1 MNTNYATSRRWNTA
15 QSPVPVRRYAFDP
28 GFLFGASTSAYQIE
42 GGVGEETGRGASIW
56 ERYFE
61 ERPHLDHGA
70 VACDHYNRMEEDV
83 RMMKRMGLKA
93 YRFSISWSRVLP
105 QGTGKVNEQGLD
117 FYSRL
122 VDALLRNGIEPFV
135 TLYHWDLPQA
145 LEDNGGWL
153 NRDTCYAFADY
164 AALIA
169 HHLGDRVKYFGTLNE
184 PEVIVAGYIG
194 EGLAPG
200 LQNPALRTKVA
211 HNLMLAHG
219 LATQALRAINPEFK
233 IGVTL
238 NLVPAEPA
246 DETNPASVKAARQHW
261 LKNYAIYL
269 EAIFKAR
276 YPDVVLEEMAG
287 SDAAF
292 ILGDTPA
299 TGADVHPGDMAL
311 ISQRIDYLGVNWYL
325 RHVVDANGH
334 VIDVPAAKK
343 TLMGWEICAPAL
355 TRMLVAMNEEYNL
368 PPIYIT
374 ENGAA
379 LPDTY
384 SKGRVRDLGRMTY
397 IHDHLNALESA
408 SAAGVKLA
416 GYFAW
421 SLMDNLEWSLGF
433 RMTFGIV
440 HVDRTTLKRTV
451 KDSGLWYRDMIKA
464 NT

>member
-1 MNTNYATSRRWNTA
+1 MSKANYDRSARWKA
-15 QSPVPVRRYAFDP
+15 KDSPVPIHKYAFAPD
-28 GFLFGASTSAYQIE
+28 FVFGASTSAYQIE

-61 ERPHLDHGA
+61 TRPHLDHGA

-83 RMMKRMGLKA
+83 RMMKSMNLKA

-105 QGTGKVNEQGLD
+105 LGKGKVNEQGLE

-122 VDALLRNGIEPFV
+122 VDELLRNGIEPYV

-145 LEDNGGWL
+145 LEDEGGWL
-153 NRDTCYAFADY
+153 NRDTASAFADF

-169 HHLGDRVKYFGTLNE
+169 HRLGDRVKYFGTLNE

-194 EGLAPG
+194 DGLAPG
-200 LQNPALRTKVA
+200 LSDPNLRVKVA

-219 LATQALRAINPEFK
+219 LATQALRSINPDFK

-238 NLVPAEPA
+238 NLVPAEA
-246 DETNPASVKAARQHW
+246 KDAANPASVNAARRHW

-276 YPDVVLEEMAG
+276 YPDVVLEEMA
-287 SDAAF
+287 
-292 ILGDTPA
+292 A
-299 TGADVHPGDMAL
+299 TGAVIHPGDMAI

-325 RHVVDANGH
+325 RHVVDENGGI
-334 VIDVPAAKK
+334 IDMPGAQK
-343 TLMGWEICAPAL
+343 TLMGWEIHAPAL
-355 TRMLVAMNEEYNL
+355 TRMLVSMNEEYRL
-368 PPIYIT
+368 PPIFIT

-379 LPDTY
+379 LDDTFA
-384 SKGRVRDLGRMTY
+384 KGRVRDVGRMAY
-397 IHDHLNALESA
+397 IHDHLSALESA
-408 SAAGVKLA
+408 VAAGVNVA

-433 RMTFGIV
+433 KMTFGIV
-440 HVDRTTLKRTV
+440 HVNRNTLVRTI
-451 KDSGLWYRDMIKA
+451 KDSGLWYRDMIKF
-464 NT
+464 NFGRSGKSSKRR